1 MSAGNAPFTFSCSG
15 TIPANR
21 FVNVNHLTG
30 VVTLPDTAAVP
41 ARPAN
46 GISVQDS
53 FNGAVAIV
61 SINDVNHSY
70 FIQMAADVAKGEGIK
85 AQNETGLGIID
96 NDEADLL
103 RRAAYATKNGALVA
117 TYKI

>member
-1 MSAGNAPFTFSCSG
+1 MSAGNAPFTFTCSG
-15 TIPANR
+15 TIPAAR
-21 FVNVNHLTG
+21 FVNVNHTTG
-30 VVTLPDTAAVP
+30 AVTLPDSTAVP

-53 FNGAVAIV
+53 YNGAVAVV
-61 SINDVNHSY
+61 SIEDVTQSY
-70 FIQMAADVAKGEGIK
+70 FIEMAENIAKGEGIK
-85 AQNETGLGIID
+85 AQDETGLGIID